1 MAIFTHDNA
10 LALFHIYHTMVDKSG
25 STIVS
30 SIYFFFCCFG
40 MLSLTVQSPPHPY
53 PPNEQYW
60 TQLERLREDYYV
72 KLLTLKNSNL
82 NSKDTELKQAE
93 LLCAL
98 LLSTPQNHQ
107 MPCNLIFLEAV
118 RKKLQTWLD

>member
-1 MAIFTHDNA
+1 MTTRWRYSIFIIPST
-10 LALFHIYHTMVDKSG
+10 IRVDKSG

-30 SIYFFFCCFG
+30 SIYFFFCFG
-40 MLSLTVQSPPHPY
+40 MLSLTVQSPHPY